1 MKKLDLKS
9 YKGTRDLYPQDM
21 RLRQYIFD
29 TWAQVC
35 ESFGYEKYDAP
46 IIEPV
51 DIYSAKSGEELVSE
65 QTYAFTDRG
74 DRKVAIRPEMTPSI
88 SRMVASKRQEL
99 PYPARLYSVAN
110 FMRYERPQSGRE
122 REFWQ
127 LNFDLFGSDDIYA
140 DIEIIC
146 LSNEIMRS
154 FGAKPEMYTILVNDR
169 RLTNYIM
176 REYLGLDEA
185 KAQAMMK
192 LFDRK
197 NKISDEDFTAQV
209 AEISDGIVDKVEK
222 LVRCEKIN
230 DLPDNLGDIH
240 YASEVEQLLISLRKR
255 GITNVK
261 YDATLMRGLDYYTGI
276 VFEVY
281 DNSPDNNRSMF
292 GGGRYDGLV
301 GMFGVA
307 DLPVVGV
314 AQGETTTMNFLRAW
328 NLIPELKTATDI
340 YLIPL
345 GIDDASYVAEKLR
358 NVGINVAVELGN
370 RKVDKAIKTA
380 DKLGVP
386 YVLFVGENELQSGKY
401 NLKNLSTGDEQALT
415 IDEIIDL
422 ITNEK
427 F

>member
-21 RLRQYIFD
+21 RLRHYIFD